1 VTGFDVPVPEP
12 VRRADRSL
20 GRLGPAL
27 DWLAT
32 VQGSWPPRAPSA
44 VVRGVVD
51 DGTTGELA
59 DGVRRADE
67 LADGGCD
74 LLVAGADVD
83 PIPGLVVLAA
93 LLRLEPVTAVGTAA
107 GPDWAAQTTGVRDGT
122 AHRRAAGRR
131 PVLAAVRAGL
141 PALAVLTGVLAQSA
155 VRRTPVLLDGSPVTV
170 AAAVLA
176 GRLAPGAAAWFLPG
190 QVPPAPAAAKGLAE
204 LGRPGCWTSAWPC
217 RTARSWPAP
226 CSSRRSARSRTP
238 TVGDG
243 LRLALTT
250 LTVARVRGPAT
261 LDRRTAGRAMLLAP
275 AVGALLAVVL
285 VPVAL
290 GSTG

>member
-107 GPDWAAQTTGVRDGT
+107 GPDWAAQTTGVRDGL
-122 AHRRAAGRR
+122 RSAGRR
-131 PVLAAVRAGL
+131 AGD
-141 PALAVLTGVLAQSA
+141 PASLLEALGCAPLTVLTGVLAQSA

-176 GRLAPGAAAWFLPG
+176 GRLAPGAGAWFLPG
-190 QVPPAPAAAKGLAE
+190 QVPPAPAAQQGLTE
-204 LGRPGCWTSAWPC
+204 LGRSGLLDLGLATPYGADL
-217 RTARSWPAP
+217 ARAVLES
-226 CSSRRSARSRTP
+226 
-238 TVGDG
+238 
-243 LRLALTT
+243 
-250 LTVARVRGPAT
+250 
-261 LDRRTAGRAMLLAP
+261 
-275 AVGALLAVVL
+275 AVGR
-285 VPVAL
+285 VADL
-290 GSTG
+290 DGG